1 MNDIRSNVASLGLVL
16 VLLAAVMLSGCSSV
30 HRVNPGEAATDNAV
44 PQFEPQP
51 SRLNPPS
58 YNVLGRTYH
67 VLGSNQGY
75 DAQGVAS
82 WYGPNFQSKSTS
94 SGEQYN
100 MYAMTAAHKSL
111 RIPSYVLVTNMENG
125 KQVIVRVNDRGPF
138 VSNRIIDLSYAA
150 AKKIGM
156 IGRGTAMVD
165 VRSVSP
171 DTPIPSAQSIVAGTA
186 PALTASSQAP
196 TTPIA
201 SNVEN
206 ISARLPHAVWGQDV
220 FIQVGAFG
228 EMGHVITVQQ
238 RLAQAGIRTVSVTS
252 FGSLNRVRVG
262 PVASL
267 ADYDRLMDQLRT
279 IGFDNAQ
286 MVVEQ

>member
-1 MNDIRSNVASLGLVL
+1 MSRIRLNMTSPWLVL
-16 VLLAAVMLSGCSSV
+16 VLLATALLSGCSTL
-30 HRVNPGEAATDNAV
+30 HRVNPGEAATTNAV
-44 PQFEPQP
+44 PQFEQQP
-51 SRLNPPS
+51 SRFNPPS
-58 YNVLGRTYH
+58 YTVLGRTYH
-67 VLGSNQGY
+67 VLGSNDGY

-100 MYAMTAAHKSL
+100 MYAMTAAHKTL

-165 VRSVSP
+165 VRSITP
-171 DTPIPSAQSIVAGTA
+171 DTPIPSSQSIVSGTPPVPSA
-186 PALTASSQAP
+186 PAPVASAPATAKA
-196 TTPIA
+196 A
-201 SNVEN
+201 E
-206 ISARLPHAVWGQDV
+206 AADLPHAIWGQDV

-228 EMGHVITVQQ
+228 EMGHVTTVQQ
-238 RLAQAGIRTVSVTS
+238 RLAQAGITTVSVTT

-267 ADYDRLMDQLRT
+267 ADYDHLMDQLRT

>member
-1 MNDIRSNVASLGLVL
+1 MNQNRLNLNDLWPVV
-16 VLLAAVMLSGCSSV
+16 VLLATALLSGCSTV
-30 HRVNPGEAATDNAV
+30 NRVNPGEAATTNAV
-44 PQFEPQP
+44 PRFEPQP

-67 VLGSNQGY
+67 VLGSNDGY

-94 SGEQYN
+94 SGERYN
-100 MYAMTAAHKSL
+100 MYAMTAAHKTL
-111 RIPSYVLVTNMENG
+111 RIPSYVLVTNLENG
-125 KQVIVRVNDRGPF
+125 KQVVVRVNDRGPF

-165 VRSVSP
+165 VRSITP
-171 DTPIPSAQSIVAGTA
+171 DTPIPRSQSIVSGAPTLPASPAPVSSA
-186 PALTASSQAP
+186 PAVSAAAS
-196 TTPIA
+196 
-201 SNVEN
+201 
-206 ISARLPHAVWGQDV
+206 LPHAVWGQDV

-228 EMGHVITVQQ
+228 EMGHVISVQQ
-238 RLAQAGIRTVSVTS
+238 RLAQAGITAVSVTP
-252 FGSLNRVRVG
+252 FGALNRVRVG

-279 IGFDNAQ
+279 IGFENAQ

>member
-1 MNDIRSNVASLGLVL
+1 MIGIRLNVMNPGLVL
-16 VLLAAVMLSGCSSV
+16 ALLVSTLLSGCSSV
-30 HRVNPGEAATDNAV
+30 PRVNPNDAATANAV
-44 PQFEPQP
+44 PQFEQQP
-51 SRLNPPS
+51 SRFNPPS
-58 YNVLGRTYH
+58 YTVLGRTYH
-67 VLGSNQGY
+67 VLGSNNGY

-94 SGEQYN
+94 NGEQYN
-100 MYAMTAAHKSL
+100 MYAMTAAHKTL

-165 VRSVSP
+165 VRSITP
-171 DTPIPSAQSIVAGTA
+171 DTPIPSSESIVSGA
-186 PALTASSQAP
+186 PVVAPTPARVATASA
-196 TTPIA
+196 A
-201 SNVEN
+201 STAVN
-206 ISARLPHAVWGQDV
+206 LPHAVWGQDV

-238 RLAQAGIRTVSVTS
+238 RLAQAGITTVSVTP
-252 FGSLNRVRVG
+252 FGALNRVRVG

>member
-1 MNDIRSNVASLGLVL
+1 MNQIRLNVNGLWPVA
-16 VLLAAVMLSGCSSV
+16 VLLATALLSGCSTV
-30 HRVNPGEAATDNAV
+30 NRVNPGEAATTNAV
-44 PQFEPQP
+44 PRFEPQP

-58 YNVLGRTYH
+58 YTVLGRTYH
-67 VLGSNQGY
+67 VLGSNDGY

-94 SGEQYN
+94 SGERYN
-100 MYAMTAAHKSL
+100 MYAMTAAHKTL
-111 RIPSYVLVTNMENG
+111 RIPSYVLVTNLENG
-125 KQVIVRVNDRGPF
+125 KQVVVRVNDRGPF

-165 VRSVSP
+165 VRSITP
-171 DTPIPSAQSIVAGTA
+171 DTPIPTSQSIVSGAPTLPASPAPVASA
-186 PALTASSQAP
+186 PAVSAAAS
-196 TTPIA
+196 
-201 SNVEN
+201 
-206 ISARLPHAVWGQDV
+206 LPHAVWGQDV

-228 EMGHVITVQQ
+228 EMGHVISVQQ
-238 RLAQAGIRTVSVTS
+238 RLAQAGITAVSVTP
-252 FGSLNRVRVG
+252 FGALNRVRVG

-279 IGFDNAQ
+279 IGFENAQ

>member
-1 MNDIRSNVASLGLVL
+1 MNRIRLNMAGPWLLV
-16 VLLAAVMLSGCSSV
+16 VLLATALLSGCSTV
-30 HRVNPGEAATDNAV
+30 HRVNPGDAATANAV

-51 SRLNPPS
+51 SRLNPPA
-58 YNVLGRTYH
+58 YTVLGRTYH
-67 VLGSNQGY
+67 VRSSNAGY
-75 DAQGVAS
+75 DAQGIAS

-94 SGEQYN
+94 SGERYN
-100 MYAMTAAHKSL
+100 MYAMTAAHKTL

-165 VRSVSP
+165 VRSITP
-171 DTPIPSAQSIVAGTA
+171 DTLIPTSQSIVSGA
-186 PALTASSQAP
+186 PSVPSAP
-196 TTPIA
+196 TP
-201 SNVEN
+201 VV
-206 ISARLPHAVWGQDV
+206 SAPTVSTAANLPHAVWGQDV

-238 RLAQAGIRTVSVTS
+238 RLAQAGITTVSVTP

>member
-1 MNDIRSNVASLGLVL
+1 MIGIRLNVMNPGLALALL
-16 VLLAAVMLSGCSSV
+16 VSTLLSGCSSV
-30 HRVNPGEAATDNAV
+30 PRVNPNDAATANAV
-44 PQFEPQP
+44 PQFEQQP
-51 SRLNPPS
+51 SRFNPPS
-58 YNVLGRTYH
+58 YTVLGRTYH
-67 VLGSNQGY
+67 VLGSNNGY

-100 MYAMTAAHKSL
+100 MYAMTAAHKTL

-165 VRSVSP
+165 VRSITP
-171 DTPIPSAQSIVAGTA
+171 DTPIPSSDSIVSGAPTVAPTPA
-186 PALTASSQAP
+186 PAASALAASTAV
-196 TTPIA
+196 
-201 SNVEN
+201 N
-206 ISARLPHAVWGQDV
+206 LPHAVWGQDV
-220 FIQVGAFG
+220 FIQIGAFG

-238 RLAQAGIRTVSVTS
+238 RLAQAGITTVSVTP

>member
-1 MNDIRSNVASLGLVL
+1 MNHIRLSLNGLWPVV
-16 VLLAAVMLSGCSSV
+16 VLLATALLSGCSSV
-30 HRVNPGEAATDNAV
+30 NRVNPGEAATTNAV
-44 PQFEPQP
+44 PRFEPQP
-51 SRLNPPS
+51 SRLNPSS
-58 YNVLGRTYH
+58 YSVLGRTYH
-67 VLGSNQGY
+67 VLGSNDGY

-82 WYGPNFQSKSTS
+82 WYGPNFQSKPTS
-94 SGEQYN
+94 SGERYN
-100 MYAMTAAHKSL
+100 MYAMTAAHKTL

-125 KQVIVRVNDRGPF
+125 KQVVVRVNDRGPF

-165 VRSVSP
+165 VRSITP
-171 DTPIPSAQSIVAGTA
+171 DSPIPTSQTIVSGAPTLPAEPVASA
-186 PALTASSQAP
+186 PA
-196 TTPIA
+196 
-201 SNVEN
+201 
-206 ISARLPHAVWGQDV
+206 ISAAASLPHAVWGQDV

-228 EMGHVITVQQ
+228 EMGHVISVQQ
-238 RLAQAGIRTVSVTS
+238 RLAQAGITAVSVTP
-252 FGSLNRVRVG
+252 FGALNRVRVG

>member
-1 MNDIRSNVASLGLVL
+1 MNRNGLWL
-16 VLLAAVMLSGCSSV
+16 FIVLLAMALLSGCSTV
-30 HRVNPGEAATDNAV
+30 QRVNPGDAETANAV
-44 PQFEPQP
+44 PRFEPQP
-51 SRLNPPS
+51 ARLNPPS

-67 VLGSNQGY
+67 VLGSNAGY
-75 DAQGVAS
+75 EAQGVAS
-82 WYGPNFQSKSTS
+82 WYGPNFQSKPTS
-94 SGEQYN
+94 SGERYN

-111 RIPSYVLVTNMENG
+111 RIPSYALVTNMENG

-150 AKKIGM
+150 AKKIDM

-165 VRSVSP
+165 VRSITP
-171 DTPIPSAQSIVAGTA
+171 NTPIPTSQSIVSRPPTISTA
-186 PALTASSQAP
+186 PIPVANTATVSPAVS
-196 TTPIA
+196 
-201 SNVEN
+201 
-206 ISARLPHAVWGQDV
+206 LPHAVWGQDV

-228 EMGHVITVQQ
+228 EMGHVIAVQQ
-238 RLAQAGIRTVSVTS
+238 RLAQAGITPVSVMP

>member
-1 MNDIRSNVASLGLVL
+1 MIGIRLNVMNPGLVL
-16 VLLAAVMLSGCSSV
+16 ALLVSTLLSGCSSV
-30 HRVNPGEAATDNAV
+30 PRVNPGDAATANAV
-44 PQFEPQP
+44 PQFEQQP

-58 YNVLGRTYH
+58 YTVLGRTYH
-67 VLGSNQGY
+67 VLGSNNGY

-100 MYAMTAAHKSL
+100 MYAMTAAHKTL

-165 VRSVSP
+165 VRSITP
-171 DTPIPSAQSIVAGTA
+171 DTPIPSSESIVSGAPTVAPIPA
-186 PALTASSQAP
+186 PAATASAAS
-196 TTPIA
+196 TTV
-201 SNVEN
+201 N
-206 ISARLPHAVWGQDV
+206 LPHAVWGQDV

-228 EMGHVITVQQ
+228 EMGHVMTVRQ
-238 RLAQAGIRTVSVTS
+238 RLAQAGITTVSVTP

-279 IGFDNAQ
+279 IGFENAQ

>member
-1 MNDIRSNVASLGLVL
+1 MIGIKLNAMNPGIVVALLVTTL
-16 VLLAAVMLSGCSSV
+16 LSGCSSV
-30 HRVNPGEAATDNAV
+30 PRVNPGDAATTNAV
-44 PQFEPQP
+44 PQFESQP
-51 SRLNPPS
+51 SRFNPPS
-58 YNVLGRTYH
+58 YTVLGRTYH
-67 VLGSNQGY
+67 VLGSNDGY

-100 MYAMTAAHKSL
+100 MYAMTAAHKTL

-165 VRSVSP
+165 VRSITP
-171 DTPIPSAQSIVAGTA
+171 DTPIPSSESIVSGVPTVA
-186 PALTASSQAP
+186 PTPARVTTASA
-196 TTPIA
+196 A
-201 SNVEN
+201 STAVN
-206 ISARLPHAVWGQDV
+206 LPHAVWGQDV

-238 RLAQAGIRTVSVTS
+238 RLAQAGITTVSVTP
-252 FGSLNRVRVG
+252 FGQLNRVRVG

>member
-1 MNDIRSNVASLGLVL
+1 MRRTRLNRTDPWLVL
-16 VLLAAVMLSGCSSV
+16 VLLATVFLSGCSTV
-30 HRVNPGEAATDNAV
+30 NRVNPGEAATSDAV
-44 PQFEPQP
+44 PRFEPQP

-58 YNVLGRTYH
+58 YTVLGRTYH
-67 VLGSNQGY
+67 VLGSNDGY

-94 SGEQYN
+94 SGERYN
-100 MYAMTAAHKSL
+100 MYAMTAAHKTL

-138 VSNRIIDLSYAA
+138 MSNRIIDLSYAA

-165 VRSVSP
+165 VRSITP
-171 DTPIPSAQSIVAGTA
+171 DTPIPTSQSIVSGVPTLSAIPSPVASATA
-186 PALTASSQAP
+186 
-196 TTPIA
+196 
-201 SNVEN
+201 
-206 ISARLPHAVWGQDV
+206 ISAAASLPHAVWGQDV

-238 RLAQAGIRTVSVTS
+238 RLAQAGITAVSVTP
-252 FGSLNRVRVG
+252 FGTLNRVRVG

>member
-1 MNDIRSNVASLGLVL
+1 MSHIRLNMAGLWL
-16 VLLAAVMLSGCSSV
+16 VVVMLVTALLSGCSTV
-30 HRVNPGEAATDNAV
+30 HRVNPDDAATSNAV

-51 SRLNPPS
+51 PRFNPPA
-58 YNVLGRTYH
+58 YTVLGRTYH
-67 VLGSNQGY
+67 VLSSNTGY
-75 DAQGVAS
+75 DAQGIAS

-94 SGEQYN
+94 SGERYN
-100 MYAMTAAHKSL
+100 MYAMTAAHKTL

-165 VRSVSP
+165 VRSITP
-171 DTPIPSAQSIVAGTA
+171 DTPIPTSQSIVSG
-186 PALTASSQAP
+186 AP
-196 TTPIA
+196 TIPAAPVPVA
-201 SNVEN
+201 SA
-206 ISARLPHAVWGQDV
+206 SAVSTAANLPHAVWGQDV

-238 RLAQAGIRTVSVTS
+238 RLAQAGITTVSVTP
-252 FGSLNRVRVG
+252 FGPLNRVRVG

>member
-1 MNDIRSNVASLGLVL
+1 MSHIRLNTTGPWLVL
-16 VLLAAVMLSGCSSV
+16 VLLATALLSGCSTL
-30 HRVNPGEAATDNAV
+30 HRVNPGEAATTNAV
-44 PQFEPQP
+44 PQFEQQP
-51 SRLNPPS
+51 SRFNPPS
-58 YNVLGRTYH
+58 YTVLGRTYH
-67 VLGSNQGY
+67 VLGSNDGY

-100 MYAMTAAHKSL
+100 MYAMTAAHKTL

-165 VRSVSP
+165 VRSITP
-171 DTPIPSAQSIVAGTA
+171 DTPIPSSQSIVSGTPPVPAPVASA
-186 PALTASSQAP
+186 PATAKA
-196 TTPIA
+196 A
-201 SNVEN
+201 D
-206 ISARLPHAVWGQDV
+206 LPHAIWGQDV

-228 EMGHVITVQQ
+228 EMGHVTTVQQ
-238 RLAQAGIRTVSVTS
+238 RLAQAGITTVSVTT

-267 ADYDRLMDQLRT
+267 ADYDHLMDQLRT

>member
-1 MNDIRSNVASLGLVL
+1 MIGIRLNVMNPGLVL
-16 VLLAAVMLSGCSSV
+16 ALLVSTLLSGCSSV
-30 HRVNPGEAATDNAV
+30 PRVNPNDAATANAV
-44 PQFEPQP
+44 PQFEQQP
-51 SRLNPPS
+51 SRFNPPS
-58 YNVLGRTYH
+58 YTVLGRTYH
-67 VLGSNQGY
+67 VLGSNNGY

-100 MYAMTAAHKSL
+100 MYAMTAAHKTL

-165 VRSVSP
+165 VRSITP
-171 DTPIPSAQSIVAGTA
+171 DTPIPSSESIVSGA
-186 PALTASSQAP
+186 PVVAPTPARVATASA
-196 TTPIA
+196 A
-201 SNVEN
+201 STAVN
-206 ISARLPHAVWGQDV
+206 LPHAVWGQDV

-238 RLAQAGIRTVSVTS
+238 RLAQAGITTVSVTP
-252 FGSLNRVRVG
+252 FGALNRVRVG